1 MRTGLHGK
9 VALITGASKGIGRA
23 IAQGFVDEAAHV
35 VICGRR
41 SAELAQA
48 ATELRHDGAAV
59 FAVTL
64 DVTEDGA
71 VEDLVGAATAEFGQ
85 IDILVNNV
93 GGTPPAKLAALT
105 DADWQA
111 GFETNFFSAVR
122 LATACA
128 PLMAERGWGR
138 IVNIAS
144 INARQPDPYF
154 AVYSAAKAA
163 LVNYTG
169 TLSKVYAKDG
179 VLSTCVIPGITHTE
193 MIDANIE
200 SAAQG
205 SGRTA
210 AEIVSA
216 MLNRVPSDMGRL
228 GEATEIAAV
237 VVFLA
242 SELAS
247 WITGTSITVDGGTIA
262 VIP

>member
-1 MRTGLHGK
+1 MQTGLRGK

-23 IAQGFVDEAAHV
+23 TAQGFVDEGANV

-41 SAELAQA
+41 AAELAQA
-48 ATELRHDGAAV
+48 AAELRHDGGEV
-59 FAVTL
+59 LAVTL
-64 DVTEDGA
+64 DVTADGA
-71 VEDLVGAATAEFGQ
+71 VEELVGAATGEFGH
-85 IDILVNNV
+85 IDIVVNNV

-105 DADWQA
+105 DADWRA

-122 LATACA
+122 LASACA

-138 IVNIAS
+138 IINIAS
-144 INARQPDPYF
+144 VSARQPDPYF
-154 AVYSAAKAA
+154 AVYSAAKAE

-179 VLSTCVIPGITHTE
+179 VLSTCVIPGITHSE

-200 SAAQG
+200 SAAKG
-205 SGRTA
+205 SDRSTE
-210 AEIVSA
+210 EIVSA
-216 MLNRVPSDMGRL
+216 ILTRVPTDMGRL
-228 GEATEIAAV
+228 GEAPEIAAV

-247 WITGTSITVDGGTIA
+247 WITGTSVTVDGGTIA